1 MEMELIDYNE
11 DTGVMNLN
19 LDEEAKNY
27 LIELGMNALLKR
39 AINEMIEEHEDEQT
53 ADD

>member
-1 MEMELIDYNE
+1 MEMELIDYDE

-39 AINEMIEEHEDEQT
+39 AINEMMEEYDDEQT